1 MPDSKHGKQNAS
13 RRTFLKHMRW
23 APVLF
28 FPAPIR
34 TPLIRSGLRQFAAGP
49 GSQLPFTDV
58 PFAPHYPAKSP
69 LDDVLRLA
77 APGTDEYVTEGY
89 AFEIMKLLEE
99 WGRHL
104 KVNPPA
110 TAVISKFVA
119 SSVQST
125 GFRAMRESHLR
136 PSDRIEV
143 L

>member
-58 PFAPHYPAKSP
+58 PFRPHYPAKSP

-77 APGTDEYVTEGY
+77 TPGTDEYVIEGY
-89 AFEIMKLLEE
+89 AFELAALLEE
-99 WGRHL
+99 WSQHL
-104 KVNPPA
+104 KADSSA
-110 TAVISKFVA
+110 TAAISKFVDA
-119 SSVQST
+119 SIQST
-125 GFRAMRESHLR
+125 GLRPIRESPLR
-136 PSDRIEV
+136 SGDRTEI
-143 L
+143 